1 MWFTIIKGDIFK
13 AGPKRTATK
22 FQTKSIRRT
31 LISKGEAT
39 TKEILTS
46 MMNDREKENIERLS
60 GKIYVDGNTGRSRTK
75 RTLSSRQI
83 PPLTT
88 LRAMLFRHP
97 FVEKT
102 GVNIWRWIGD

>member
-1 MWFTIIKGDIFK
+1 MWFTIIKGDILK

-22 FQTKSIRRT
+22 FQTDSIRRT
-31 LISKGEAT
+31 LTSKGNAT
-39 TKEILTS
+39 TKEILTF
-46 MMNDREKENIERLS
+46 MRNDWENENILRLS
-60 GKIYVDGNTGRSRTK
+60 GKMYVDDNTGKMRTK

-97 FVEKT
+97 FVEKA